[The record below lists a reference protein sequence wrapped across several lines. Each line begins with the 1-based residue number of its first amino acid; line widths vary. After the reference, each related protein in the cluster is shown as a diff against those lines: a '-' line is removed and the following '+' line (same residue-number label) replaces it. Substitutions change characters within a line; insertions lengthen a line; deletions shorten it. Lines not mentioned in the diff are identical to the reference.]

1 MANLPRHRV
10 AMTIPGPTANVAD
23 SIAMAKRLEQLG
35 WDDIWLADAGG
46 LDALTLVPMLL
57 AATENTR
64 IGTAVV
70 PLFTLT
76 TAVLAST
83 VAVTNQDNPARFIP
97 VLGTTLHALIHPSL
111 RCNMYTQL
119 TSTQHRTPLVRSIIA
134 RV

>member
-57 AATENTR
+57 AR
-64 IGTAVV
+64 DRKYPHWYRGGTGVH
-70 PLFTLT
+70 THT
-76 TAVLAST
+76 CCS
-83 VAVTNQDNPARFIP
+83 
-97 VLGTTLHALIHPSL
+97 G
-111 RCNMYTQL
+111 
-119 TSTQHRTPLVRSIIA
+119 QHICCHQPGLPWAFHSRSWYVQP
-134 RV
+134 RHHQ